1 MTKKLKGNLKA
12 VIAIII
18 AVALILSGL
27 YVYITFF
34 PRKEKPEEIVITPK
48 IYTTELLTKT
58 YDQLKA
64 EGLLNLLNITDN
76 RISPLENQGLVLEVK
91 RIRHRGLLDLMFKP
105 GTAWKKKPMFYFISE
120 MDGLKYVSKDIE
132 SAGGA
137 KAETLFNTWD
147 AIFQESKIMKD
158 VPEEQETSDV
168 TLTIMEREKT
178 GLLGFK
184 TEDVEREKIHLVYDY
199 RTGRWT
205 GDDYFDDCDGY
216 GHYVGDNFEIWF
228 DLYQIDYDMDGIPYW
243 VEVNILH
250 TNPKVDDS
258 KLDPDN
264 DGVPTAWEWRW
275 GYDPLVWDDHK
286 NLDPD
291 IDGIENIEE
300 YKMAKWFADPFRPDI
315 YIEVDGM
322 QKGGLFDIQ
331 HVFWKESQQMLIER
345 FCQHGINVYI
355 DDGWPGDPTN
365 GGGEL
370 LPYYDTLSQDSG
382 MMLQFYNNHFP
393 DERKGI
399 FRYLVVAHN
408 SGFCHPSK
416 FNRYDT
422 LTIDSSPYKLY
433 LRRAAFTPRTQRIV
447 LASAA
452 MHELGHSMGI
462 APWTIEGCD
471 NISFA
476 RGENAKERREA
487 KERYLETW
495 GNYRSVMNYYYIF
508 DKKLVDYS
516 DGSSGSP
523 YDQNDWLELYLPTFQ
538 IEANVIEEPFFE
550 PPGKDKIVNE
560 TVSFSV
566 NGWVYDENL
575 TQQYLKKISGWSP
588 IEPVKC
594 KFRVYRRVENG
605 TTPGDRDIRIYA
617 QPIYKTTIVPPS
629 EWTLI
634 KEGYVDNQGSFH
646 L

>member
-12 VIAIII
+12 VIAVII

-27 YVYITFF
+27 YMYITLF
-34 PRKEKPEEIVITPK
+34 PKREKPKEIVVTPK

-76 RISPLENQGLVLEVK
+76 RISPTENQGLVLEVK
-91 RIRHRGLLDLMFKP
+91 RIRHRGLLDLMLKP
-105 GTAWKKKPMFYFISE
+105 GTAWKNKPMFYFISE
-120 MDGLKYVSKDIE
+120 MDGLKYVYADDV
-132 SAGGA
+132 G
-137 KAETLFNTWD
+137 LFNTWD
-147 AIFQESKIMKD
+147 TIFQESKIMKD
-158 VPEEQETSDV
+158 VPEEQETSEV
-168 TLTIMEREKT
+168 TLTIMEREKA

-184 TEDVEREKIHLVYDY
+184 TKDVEKEKIHLVYDY

-205 GDDYFDDCDGY
+205 GDDYFGDSDGY

-228 DLYQIDYDMDGIPYW
+228 DLYQTDYDMDGIPYW

-250 TNPKVDDS
+250 TNPRLDDS

-264 DGVPTAWEWRW
+264 DGVPTTWEWRW
-275 GYDPLVWDDHK
+275 GYDPHVWDDHV

-300 YKMAKWFADPFRPDI
+300 YRMAKWFADPFRPDI
-315 YIEVDGM
+315 YVEVDGM
-322 QKGGLFDIQ
+322 QQHGFLEKIFHIE
-331 HVFWKESQQMLIER
+331 HVFYEESQQMLIER
-345 FCQHGINVYI
+345 FCQHGINLYI

-370 LPYYDTLSQDSG
+370 LPYCDVLTQDSG

-399 FRYLVVAHN
+399 FRYLVIAHK

-422 LTIDSSPYKLY
+422 LTVGSNAWGLLI
-433 LRRAAFTPRTQRIV
+433 RRGALVIPKMRRIV
-447 LASAA
+447 LASGI

-462 APWTIEGCD
+462 TPWTIEGCD

-476 RGENAKERREA
+476 NGKEA
-487 KERYLETW
+487 KKRYLETW
-495 GNYRSVMNYYYIF
+495 GNYKSAMNYYYVFKI
-508 DKKLVDYS
+508 VDYS

-605 TTPGDRDIRIYA
+605 TTPGDRNIRIYA
-617 QPIYKTTIVPPS
+617 QPIHKTTIVPPS

-634 KEGYVDNQGSFH
+634 KEGYVDNQGNFH